1 MKRSGNTPIQG
12 EVITRNEFDQMDAA
26 ARERKQAEDRQKI
39 KDLDKK
45 MTMVGSKLVELS
57 EKMSAVQKQTK
68 SGGMGGGRD
77 RSELNA
83 MIKKAEAVERFD
95 EERESSF
102 KYKAKQKLTV
112 ALFGRGIGGMLNE
125 RRDLKERRAFM
136 ESLDEN
142 QEKKEDTTAENI
154 TKESTL
160 GEKESYEINSEAASK
175 SFLEIKGSIEKM
187 SEEIKSL
194 SSNNKEIFS
203 VVKLIQNRVSPKD
216 VTVKSKVEGE
226 DPTKIRFD
234 PFAPA
239 GKQYSALS
247 EKGRKA
253 RLASKEEA
261 LAASMKVARMRDEE
275 APTNEFSEEKA
286 DLAQASKIDI
296 AAKEEEDPNTARYE
310 KIIEE
315 LKDIKELL
323 EKQQS
328 GGFGLGGAGGLGGV
342 PKALA
347 GGAMIAKLASAL
359 KNAIFKGAGKK
370 AAAEAAEAAAKKAAA
385 KKAAEAAGKKVAGE
399 TAEAVGK
406 KVAGETAEAAGKKV
420 AGETAEAVGKEA
432 VEDAAKKAAEA
443 TAKTTAKGASKEAIE
458 KAVTGGVA
466 KLLAKK
472 IPFIGAA
479 FGLGF
484 GAWRLLTEG
493 DATGAALEVASG
505 LTSLVPGPGTAAG
518 LAIDAGII
526 ARDISRELGVP
537 PEEALKMVND
547 EIQRQLGNV
556 EQVGEKIEEKSESTL
571 PAGAESTTQTPPT
584 QPTKESAATPTS
596 TAPPTPQNAVPQAME
611 TQIKSLVPNVSM
623 ESLEP
628 NSTGY
633 RLDKDSTQVAQ
644 NTKEVQ
650 IMQPIVVNK
659 PAPPSQ
665 TIVQQQSNPGVFV
678 SLRHTEPALAT
689 YRASIF
695 DHPVTHPG
703 NFMM

>member
-12 EVITRNEFDQMDAA
+12 EVITRNEFDQMDAV
-26 ARERKQAEDRQKI
+26 ARERKQAEDRQRI

-95 EERESSF
+95 EDRESSF

-136 ESLDEN
+136 ESLDED

-160 GEKESYEINSEAASK
+160 GEKDSYEINSEAASK

-203 VVKLIQNRVSPKD
+203 VVKFIQNRVSPKD

-226 DPTKIRFD
+226 DPAKIRFD
-234 PFAPA
+234 PLAPA

-261 LAASMKVARMRDEE
+261 LAASLKVARMRDEE

-328 GGFGLGGAGGLGGV
+328 GGFSLGGAGGMFGG
-342 PKALA
+342 AL

-370 AAAEAAEAAAKKAAA
+370 VGVEAAEAATKKAAETAA
-385 KKAAEAAGKKVAGE
+385 KKTAQEAAEAAGK
-399 TAEAVGK
+399 TAV
-406 KVAGETAEAAGKKV
+406 
-420 AGETAEAVGKEA
+420 GETAEAVGKEA
-432 VEDAAKKAAEA
+432 AEAVGKKAVQETSETVGKEAVEAAAKKAAEEV
-443 TAKTTAKGASKEAIE
+443 AKGTSKETIE

-472 IPFIGAA
+472 VPFIGAA

-493 DATGAALEVASG
+493 DVAGAGLEVASG

-526 ARDISRELGVP
+526 ARDISKELGVP
-537 PEEALKMVND
+537 PDEALKMVND

-556 EQVGEKIEEKSESTL
+556 EQVGEKIEEKSETAL
-571 PAGAESTTQTPPT
+571 PNKVESPTQTPPT
-584 QPTKESAATPTS
+584 QPTTKEAATEPTL
-596 TAPPTPQNAVPQAME
+596 TTPPAPQNAVPQAME

-644 NTKEVQ
+644 STKEVQ

>member
-1 MKRSGNTPIQG
+1 
-12 EVITRNEFDQMDAA
+12 
-26 ARERKQAEDRQKI
+26 
-39 KDLDKK
+39 
-45 MTMVGSKLVELS
+45 
-57 EKMSAVQKQTK
+57 
-68 SGGMGGGRD
+68 
-77 RSELNA
+77 
-83 MIKKAEAVERFD
+83 
-95 EERESSF
+95 
-102 KYKAKQKLTV
+102 
-112 ALFGRGIGGMLNE
+112 
-125 RRDLKERRAFM
+125 
-136 ESLDEN
+136 
-142 QEKKEDTTAENI
+142 
-154 TKESTL
+154 
-160 GEKESYEINSEAASK
+160 
-175 SFLEIKGSIEKM
+175 
-187 SEEIKSL
+187 
-194 SSNNKEIFS
+194 
-203 VVKLIQNRVSPKD
+203 
-216 VTVKSKVEGE
+216 
-226 DPTKIRFD
+226 
-234 PFAPA
+234 
-239 GKQYSALS
+239 
-247 EKGRKA
+247 
-253 RLASKEEA
+253 
-261 LAASMKVARMRDEE
+261 
-275 APTNEFSEEKA
+275 
-286 DLAQASKIDI
+286 
-296 AAKEEEDPNTARYE
+296 
-310 KIIEE
+310 
-315 LKDIKELL
+315 
-323 EKQQS
+323 
-328 GGFGLGGAGGLGGV
+328 
-342 PKALA
+342 
-347 GGAMIAKLASAL
+347 MIAKLASAL

-370 AAAEAAEAAAKKAAA
+370 AAAEAAEAAAKKAAQE
-385 KKAAEAAGKKVAGE
+385 AAEAA
-399 TAEAVGK
+399 GK

-443 TAKTTAKGASKEAIE
+443 TAKTAAKGASKEAIE

-493 DATGAALEVASG
+493 DATGAGLEVASG

-611 TQIKSLVPNVSM
+611 SQIKSLVPNVSM
-623 ESLEP
+623 ESMEP

-650 IMQPIVVNK
+650 IMQPIFVNK